1 MSRSK
6 EIRRI
11 ESAIAQK
18 NKAEL
23 RWALGQCELRKRLAK
38 RHSDYWYRIEKR
50 IRTVLA
56 EINEGPHLPTTD

>member
-6 EIRRI
+6 QIRRI

-18 NKAEL
+18 HRAEL
-23 RWALGQCELRKRLAK
+23 RWALGQCELRKQVAK

-50 IRTVLA
+50 VRAVLA
-56 EINEGPHLPTTD
+56 EIGAGPN

>member
-18 NKAEL
+18 NQAEL

-38 RHSDYWYRIEKR
+38 RHSDYWYRIEKQV
-50 IRTVLA
+50 RTVLA
-56 EINEGPHLPTTD
+56 EIGVGPK

>member
-18 NKAEL
+18 NRGEL
-23 RWALGQCELRKRLAK
+23 RWALGQCELRKGLAK
-38 RHSDYWYRIEKR
+38 RHSDYWYQIEKR
-50 IRTVLA
+50 IKAVLS
-56 EINEGPHLPTTD
+56 EIDAGPD